1 MRPPASRV
9 LTLAAV
15 WLQVWCIGVVIGLC
29 LLRGVE
35 VHGLTELGCECKSK
49 CAVSWSSRRPW
60 CYTYEP
66 CGKPPELLAPKG
78 RWDFCS
84 EVLVVR
90 SCSCEVASQHCRDAD
105 ASAAR
110 QAALPTPRVPTP
122 ASSTET
128 STKSVWAAS
137 ATGTSAVALG

>member
-15 WLQVWCIGVVIGLC
+15 WLQVWCMAAVIGLC

-90 SCSCEVASQHCRDAD
+90 SFSCEVTSQLCRD

-128 STKSVWAAS
+128 NTKSAWAAS
-137 ATGTSAVALG
+137 VTGKSAVALR